1 MRLNAPKK
9 KVFLIC
15 VIAAAVA
22 VVGFIV
28 GLIICIPVLSYIAVG
43 VLLAA
48 FVVLMLGNVLKG
60 F

>member
-9 KVFLIC
+9 KVFWIC

-22 VVGFIV
+22 VVAYIV
-28 GLIICIPVLSYIAVG
+28 GLIIALPVLIYIASA
-43 VLLAA
+43 VLLVA
-48 FVVLMLGNVLKG
+48 FVLLMLGNTLKG